1 MTHEQLQDWLNR
13 YVEAWKTYDA
23 ASIGALFST
32 DTEYRYH
39 PQDEPE
45 RGRDTIVA
53 GWLENREEPGTYDA
67 EYHPLAIDADG
78 THVASGWS
86 RHFVAPGGV
95 MRDEYW
101 NIYVC
106 CFNDAGECTRFTEYW
121 IQNRQMR
128 KRAID
133 EIVKKRMAEAA
144 GPQA

>member
-1 MTHEQLQDWLNR
+1 
-13 YVEAWKTYDA
+13 
-23 ASIGALFST
+23 
-32 DTEYRYH
+32 
-39 PQDEPE
+39 
-45 RGRDTIVA
+45 
-53 GWLENREEPGTYDA
+53 
-67 EYHPLAIDADG
+67 
-78 THVASGWS
+78 
-86 RHFVAPGGV
+86 

-106 CFNDAGECTRFTEYW
+106 RFNEAGECTSFTEYW